1 MPQLTKMQSLNN
13 REIFIPKYSDL
24 YGRDPATLLTFYF
37 SFFLKYVKYIFYPIF
52 SFVHGIIYAPSCCK
66 MAKQILQ
73 S

>member
-37 SFFLKYVKYIFYPIF
+37 SFFLKYVKLHILSYIFICARNNLCA
-52 SFVHGIIYAPSCCK
+52 V
-66 MAKQILQ
+66 LL
-73 S
+73 